1 MQTARKNLTMIPVL
15 ALVLALVWLKPI
27 DALAERHVE
36 TGFQR
41 ALTTFAAARALNA
54 VLSAVQS
61 ASVSVGVGV
70 GASAHP
76 GAILEPID
84 DLVEQFSALMLAA
97 TISFAAQR
105 LLLEIFGAWPVSILL
120 SVALIAWSALR
131 WRGRSFPAW
140 LPKLALG
147 LLCLR
152 LAVPMLALGSEAT
165 YQLLLAR
172 DYEASQVEIK
182 KADLPDTAAE
192 PGEALGNKFKRWWSE
207 STDVAR
213 KVDTLRS
220 RADGL
225 VTHLVRL
232 AAVFIVQ
239 TIVLPLLFLWLLL
252 CLYRTLSGAIQL
264 RALEREPLLSRLQSE
279 T

>member
-1 MQTARKNLTMIPVL
+1 MQTARKNLMLIPAL
-15 ALVLALVWLKPI
+15 ALALALIWLKPL
-27 DALAERHVE
+27 DVLAERHVE

-54 VLSAVQS
+54 ILSAVQS

-84 DLVEQFSALMLAA
+84 DLIEQFSALMLAA

-105 LLLEIFGAWPVSILL
+105 LLIEIFSAWPVSVLVSCAL
-120 SVALIAWSALR
+120 VAWLALR
-131 WRGRSFPAW
+131 LRRRLLPAW
-140 LPKLALG
+140 LPKLSLA

-152 LAVPMLALGSEAT
+152 LAVPILALGSEAT

-172 DYEASQVEIK
+172 DYETSQAEIK
-182 KADLPDTAAE
+182 NAELPDTAAE
-192 PGEALGNKFKRWWSE
+192 PGEALGNKFRRWWSE

-213 KVDTLRS
+213 KIDAIKS
-220 RADGL
+220 KADGL
-225 VTHLVRL
+225 VAHLVKL
-232 AAVFIVQ
+232 AAVFVVQ
-239 TIVLPLLFLWLLL
+239 TMALPLMFLWLLL
-252 CLYRTLSGAIQL
+252 WLYRALSGAVQP
-264 RALEREPLLSRLQSE
+264 RASGPEPLLGRLQNE

>member
-1 MQTARKNLTMIPVL
+1 MQARRNLTLIPLL
-15 ALVLALVWLKPI
+15 ALVLVLVWLKPI
-27 DALAERHVE
+27 DAFAERHVE

-54 VLSAVQS
+54 ILSTVQS
-61 ASVSVGVGV
+61 ASVSVGLGVGV
-70 GASAHP
+70 SAHP

-120 SVALIAWSALR
+120 SGVLIAWCSLR
-131 WRGRSFPAW
+131 WQGRSLPTW
-140 LPKLALG
+140 LTRIALG

-152 LAVPMLALGSEAT
+152 LAVPVLAIGSEAT

-172 DYEASQVEIK
+172 DYEASQSQIK
-182 KADLPDTAAE
+182 SSDLPDTTAE
-192 PGEALGNKFKRWWSE
+192 PGEGLGNKFKHWWSE
-207 STDVAR
+207 NTDLSR

-225 VTHLVRL
+225 VVHIVKL

-239 TIVLPLLFLWLLL
+239 SMVLPLLFLSLLL
-252 CLYRTLSGAIQL
+252 RLYRTLSGIGSRQSL
-264 RALEREPLLSRLQSE
+264 ALEPRYRRLQSE